1 MQGCLCEFNHLTRC
15 FIISMYVTCTLEYYT
30 FTCTF
35 GISAVFFAMGSFSD
49 DELQTGM
56 EQCGL
61 DWSSEEVEIV
71 DSMNEGTVKCE
82 KSRGVSEAS
91 RGESLT
97 FSLEP
102 KLLRAASLQV
112 VLSGWCKHWKGSHVE
127 CGEELFELSQP
138 VQSIDVFLSHDWE
151 TSRWMKLLV
160 MLLVFNS
167 PAAAVASLLASIAVG
182 VGQASGVVPENLW
195 FFPFPCYWVYLLVLC
210 FWQRIRGVWRH
221 RMVFMDKLCIHQTDD
236 KMKEVGILG
245 LGAFVQQSDK
255 LLVLWSQRYFNRLQL
270 ISVKS
275 GLSFC
280 STDISIWS
288 AFLPPPGQNCDV

>member
-1 MQGCLCEFNHLTRC
+1 MF
-15 FIISMYVTCTLEYYT
+15 
-30 FTCTF
+30 
-35 GISAVFFAMGSFSD
+35 SFSE

-71 DSMNEGTVKCE
+71 DSMNEGTMKFGE
-82 KSRGVSEAS
+82 ISPGVSEAS
-91 RGESLT
+91 RRESLT

-102 KLLRAASLQV
+102 QLLRAAPLQV
-112 VLSGWCKHWKGSHVE
+112 VLSGWCKHWKGLRVE
-127 CGEELFELSQP
+127 SGEELFKLSQP

-167 PAAAVASLLASIAVG
+167 PAAAAASLLASIAVG

-210 FWQRIRGVWRH
+210 FWQRIRGVCRH

-270 ISVKS
+270 ISGKS
-275 GLSFC
+275 GLSFLFNGWYFSLKC
-280 STDISIWS
+280 
-288 AFLPPPGQNCDV
+288 FLATAGAKQWRLIALITSRGFCFLSQFVSCFQ